1 MSYSELANWDGSLSA
16 KKPRSKRLVTYK
28 HSSSSHSGTHN
39 VPAPGGLSKKYTTKL
54 APGSATEVALTSG
67 GGSILEKVD
76 GGEGTTAAGVKTR
89 PSTLNAIVF
98 AFGNEQV
105 SIFLQYFYT
114 SFEYSRNVSI
124 PSYSS
129 RRCAIRF
136 SLPLDLCPWLRGVVS
151 HDSSV
156 DSYGLWLRSSPTG
169 QHWFPPARS

>member
-39 VPAPGGLSKKYTTKL
+39 VSASGGVSKKYTTKL
-54 APGSATEVALTSG
+54 APGSATEVALTSF

-98 AFGNEQV
+98 AFGNDQV
-105 SIFLQYFYT
+105 SIFL
-114 SFEYSRNVSI
+114 
-124 PSYSS
+124 
-129 RRCAIRF
+129 
-136 SLPLDLCPWLRGVVS
+136 
-151 HDSSV
+151 
-156 DSYGLWLRSSPTG
+156 
-169 QHWFPPARS
+169 

>member
-28 HSSSSHSGTHN
+28 YSSSSHSGTHN
-39 VPAPGGLSKKYTTKL
+39 VPASGGLSKNHTKNL
-54 APGSATEVALTSG
+54 APGSATEAALTSG

-76 GGEGTTAAGVKTR
+76 GGEGTTAAGVREVKTR
-89 PSTLNAIVF
+89 PSTLNAVVF

-124 PSYSS
+124 PSCSS
-129 RRCAIRF
+129 RRCVIRF
-136 SLPLDLCPWLRGVVS
+136 SLPPR
-151 HDSSV
+151 SV
-156 DSYGLWLRSSPTG
+156 PLVTWCCFS
-169 QHWFPPARS
+169 